1 MKKFQRYQEIINILS
16 SFKHVE
22 VKKLAKSFNVTEE
35 TIRRD
40 LEYLE
45 TQNIL
50 KRTHGGATLAS
61 RDDLS
66 YYYRSTKNL
75 ELKKIIAN
83 KALNYLKDKESIMV
97 DSSSTALEAIRLL
110 SSKSYTPKII
120 TNSINLLYELS
131 NTKLD
136 FVSTGGKLNKH
147 SGTLVGAQSIETIKN
162 YYTKAVLLSCNTMS
176 SDGFSV
182 GGEEEGLTKKKM
194 LQQSDFV
201 IMLVD
206 STKMLSNEN
215 AYFKF
220 ADYNNIDLIITD
232 NTNLPEE
239 IQKTINYYHINVI

>member
-1 MKKFQRYQEIINILS
+1 MKKFQRYQEIINVLNS
-16 SFKHVE
+16 YKHVE
-22 VKKLAKSFNVTEE
+22 VKKLAKSFSVTEE

-45 TQNIL
+45 NQNIL

-61 RDDLS
+61 RNDLS
-66 YYYRSTKNL
+66 YYHRATKNL
-75 ELKKIIAN
+75 ELKKIIAK

-110 SSKSYTPKII
+110 SSKSYAPKII
-120 TNSINLLYELS
+120 TNSVNLLYEFS
-131 NTKLD
+131 NTNLN
-136 FVSTGGKLNKH
+136 FVSTGGRLNKH

-162 YYTKAVLLSCNTMS
+162 YYTQAVLLSCNTMS

-182 GGEEEGLTKKKM
+182 GGEEEGLTKKRM
-194 LQQSDFV
+194 LQQSNLV

-206 STKMLSNEN
+206 STKIFSDVN
-215 AYFKF
+215 AHFKF

-232 NTNLPEE
+232 NTHFPEE
-239 IQKTINYYHINVI
+239 IQKAIEYYDINII

>member
-1 MKKFQRYQEIINILS
+1 MKKFQRYQEIKNILNS
-16 SFKHVE
+16 YKHVE
-22 VKKLAKSFNVTEE
+22 VKFLAKNFKVTEE

-45 TQNIL
+45 SQNTL
-50 KRTHGGATLAS
+50 KRTHGGATLANK
-61 RDDLS
+61 DDLS

-75 ELKKIIAN
+75 DLKKLIAS

-110 SSKSYTPKII
+110 SSKSYAPKII
-120 TNSINLLYELS
+120 TNSINLLYEFS
-131 NTKLD
+131 NTNLN
-136 FVSTGGKLNKH
+136 FISTGGRLNKH

-162 YYTKAVLLSCNTMS
+162 YYTQAVLLSCNTMS
-176 SDGFSV
+176 TDGFSV
-182 GGEEEGLTKKKM
+182 GGEEEGLTKKRM
-194 LQQSDFV
+194 LQQSNLI

-206 STKMLSNEN
+206 STKILSNEN

-232 NTNLPEE
+232 NTNFPESIKKAIE
-239 IQKTINYYHINVI
+239 YYNISVI